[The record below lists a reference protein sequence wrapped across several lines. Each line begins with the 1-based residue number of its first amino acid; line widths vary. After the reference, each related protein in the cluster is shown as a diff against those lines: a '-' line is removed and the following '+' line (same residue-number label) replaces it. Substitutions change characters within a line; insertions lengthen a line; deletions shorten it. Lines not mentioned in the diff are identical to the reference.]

1 MKLKFKRRIICAVA
15 TVFYIAGSLF
25 STGVIADIND
35 LDSYK
40 AKISQ
45 KISLSASAF
54 TDTPKNAWYYSY
66 VDHLVK
72 NGVINGTSK
81 TTFSP
86 QSTFSLAE
94 SCIVITRY
102 LGLEDLANDYKNTLC
117 SDKTNYWYSGY
128 IILMVKM
135 GILNPNGICEYD
147 ANGKFEISD
156 SAATCPIQRYL
167 FCDMIAKSFELD
179 KSDIKAKDSYYELS
193 NLGHNFI
200 ATGSY
205 DMDIVN
211 SYANVIN
218 DFELIPAAFSQSVL
232 KCYYNGIISG
242 DDEGNFN
249 PLSNLSR
256 AEMSKVLAT
265 IDNFKFRSFAQNQ
278 NSIFKSL
285 VSSDFVTTKTGD
297 TYITKETA
305 NKVLTNEAQNITM
318 SGGDLYFAPTNTAPI
333 GYAIDVYIYSIGA
346 DGVPRLTGSR
356 TLNTND
362 SQNQK
367 PLFCWVGNKGRAL
380 LVLRNLS
387 ENLRVEGVIEANLE
401 RDSGVT
407 GYDYCTSTPVSPK
420 TAL

>member
-1 MKLKFKRRIICAVA
+1 MKLKIKRRIICAVA
-15 TVFYIAGSLF
+15 TAFYIAGSVF
-25 STGVIADIND
+25 NTGVIADIDD
-35 LDSYK
+35 LENYK
-40 AKISQ
+40 AKVLQ
-45 KISLSASAF
+45 KTSLSASAF

-86 QSTFSLAE
+86 QSTFSVAE

-102 LGLEDLANDYKNTLC
+102 LGLEDIAIDYKNTLC
-117 SDKTNYWYSGY
+117 SAQTNYWYSGY
-128 IILMVKM
+128 VILMVKM
-135 GILNPNGICEYD
+135 GILNPDGICQYD
-147 ANGKFEISD
+147 ASGKFEIFD
-156 SAATCPIQRYL
+156 AAATAPIQRFL
-167 FCDMIAKSFELD
+167 FCDMITKSFELD
-179 KSDIKAKDSYYELS
+179 KSDIKANNLYYELT

-211 SYANVIN
+211 SYSNVIN
-218 DFELIPAAFSQSVL
+218 DFELIPAAFSLSVL

-249 PLSNLSR
+249 PLSNLTR

-278 NSIFKSL
+278 NNIFRPL
-285 VSSDFVTTKTGD
+285 TTSDFVTTKTGD

-305 NKVLTNEAQNITM
+305 NKILTNEAQNLTM
-318 SGGDLYFAPTNTAPI
+318 SGGDLYFAPTNTAPL
-333 GYAIDVYIYSIGA
+333 GYTVDVYVYAIGA
-346 DGVPRLTGSR
+346 DGISRLTGTR
-356 TLNTND
+356 TLNTSD
-362 SQNQK
+362 AQNK
-367 PLFCWVGNKGRAL
+367 TPLFCWVGNKGRAI

-401 RDSGVT
+401 RDVGVV
-407 GYDYCTSTPVSPK
+407 GYDYCISTPISPE